1 MPNDQKSDAK
11 QLLKDIESAEQKKNA
26 RQDLSKI
33 DMKSNK
39 TMRLAM
45 RLGVEILAA
54 LAMSV
59 FIGLLIDHFFDTY
72 PIGFIIMF
80 VFGAFAGVWNVY
92 KVLGFHNKNN
102 SGINEE

>member
-1 MPNDQKSDAK
+1 MPKEKKLNPK
-11 QLLKDIESAEQKKNA
+11 QLLKELDLAEQKKNA
-26 RQDLSKI
+26 RPDLSKI
-33 DMKSNK
+33 DMKTNK
-39 TMRLAM
+39 TISLAM

-80 VFGAFAGVWNVY
+80 VFGAFAGIWNVY

-102 SGINEE
+102 SGINEK